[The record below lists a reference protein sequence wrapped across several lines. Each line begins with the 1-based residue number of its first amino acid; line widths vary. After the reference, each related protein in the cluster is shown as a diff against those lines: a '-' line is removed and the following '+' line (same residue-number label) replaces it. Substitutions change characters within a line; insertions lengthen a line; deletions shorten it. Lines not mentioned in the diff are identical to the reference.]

1 MRCKYCGEI
10 IEKDYKFCLSCGK
23 PAEDSRTKEETESIE
38 YFEIE
43 TDNVKNK
50 EKYDFSQF
58 LKDDG
63 DKEQE
68 EIEFST
74 KNEKISEEK
83 LFEEEIIKEEKSKEN
98 TAKHKI
104 YEDDI
109 EDTKKRVLFERS
121 DYNFFDNMKKKKQE
135 EKSRKNNY
143 FDDYEEEKSYREEEK
158 ENNSRRNYYREP
170 KSSRND
176 NKYYSESRRDY
187 REDDYD
193 IDFDSRREEELNKS
207 IIKEKKKKRF
217 WKRLRNALYNI
228 LVLLGALVLALALEN
243 PAYYFLMERGFFFI
257 ELISSKLRVMAI
269 LLIILFLLI
278 PFFNCKGNAKIPI
291 LIFSILTSWTII
303 GWVVLLIICK
313 ISNRKWIINSY

>member
-23 PAEDSRTKEETESIE
+23 PAEDSRKKEEADSIE

-43 TDNVKNK
+43 TENAKNK

-58 LKDDG
+58 LNDDN

-74 KNEKISEEK
+74 KNEKIFEEK
-83 LFEEEIIKEEKSKEN
+83 NSKES

-104 YEDDI
+104 DKDDI

-121 DYNFFDNMKKKKQE
+121 DYNFFENMKKKKE
-135 EKSRKNNY
+135 EEDNKKKYYSEENREKKKFYKKEENNNRE
-143 FDDYEEEKSYREEEK
+143 DDYYKEPSYK
-158 ENNSRRNYYREP
+158 KY
-170 KSSRND
+170 SSNTED
-176 NKYYSESRRDY
+176 NKYYREEY
-187 REDDYD
+187 RQDNNRQSN
-193 IDFDSRREEELNKS
+193 FAREEEINKN
-207 IIKEKKKKRF
+207 IAKRKKKKRF
-217 WKRLRNALYNI
+217 WKRLRNTLYNI
-228 LVLLGALVLALALEN
+228 LVLLGAIVLSLVLED
-243 PAYYFLMERGFFFI
+243 PVYYFLMENGFFFI
-257 ELISSKLRVMAI
+257 ELVSSKLRVLAI

-278 PFFNCKGNAKIPI
+278 PFFNCKGNAKIPV

-303 GWVVLLIICK
+303 GWVVLLIVCK
-313 ISNRKWIINSY
+313 VSNRKWIINSY